1 MISKIN
7 KKFPQ
12 ICKVRHI
19 HQIRLIKIL
28 DGLSMWLQAL
38 KYALSLGYLYPQFY
52 KRKPSTHREGG

>member
-28 DGLSMWLQAL
+28 FQSGRAFNV
-38 KYALSLGYLYPQFY
+38 AA
-52 KRKPSTHREGG
+52 STQIRQN